1 MDIKPKADRSAN
13 MARIRGRDTQPE
25 LVVRFLIFHSGYRY
39 RIAPKK
45 IPGHPDVYL
54 GPRKCAIFVHGCF
67 WHRHEGC
74 PTATTPKT
82 NTEFWLAKFERN
94 MERDRRTVLELKSR
108 GIRVLVIWECSVKK
122 ALKSEEDLNYLRDSI
137 ISFIENGRK
146 DYLEI

>member
-1 MDIKPKADRSAN
+1 MDIKPKAERSAN
-13 MARIRGRDTQPE
+13 MARIKGRDTQPE
-25 LVVRFLIFHSGYRY
+25 LVVRYLIFHAGYRY
-39 RIAPKK
+39 RIAPKN

-54 GPRKCAIFVHGCF
+54 GPKKCAIFVNGCF
-67 WHRHEGC
+67 WHRHVGC
-74 PTATTPKT
+74 RTATTPKS

-94 MERDRRTVLELKSR
+94 VERDKRTAQELKAK

-122 ALKSEEDLNYLRDSI
+122 ALKSEEELNYLRDSI